1 MSNYKSV
8 KRITEENRPDEFLVV
23 DNDDTTMSVPSDVN
37 NRHYQMIQEW
47 VAEGNTIEE
56 GDD

>member
-37 NRHYQMIQEW
+37 NRHYQM
-47 VAEGNTIEE
+47 GS
-56 GDD
+56 